1 MPEGKPPGAAN
12 AFSSPAGTGGGC
24 SDPQCCALF
33 PALPASAP
41 PCLEYTGGVNVF
53 WGGYSEVGAA
63 LRIRPNLREAELR
76 VLDFDFALSLIDSS
90 ALQEAQ
96 QPS

>member
-1 MPEGKPPGAAN
+1 M
-12 AFSSPAGTGGGC
+12 
-24 SDPQCCALF
+24 
-33 PALPASAP
+33 
-41 PCLEYTGGVNVF
+41 NVF

>member
-1 MPEGKPPGAAN
+1 MLLVPRQGREGDALIPSAAHSSQLCLLLPP
-12 AFSSPAGTGGGC
+12 
-24 SDPQCCALF
+24 
-33 PALPASAP
+33 LPGIYWR
-41 PCLEYTGGVNVF
+41 CECFL
-53 WGGYSEVGAA
+53 GGYSEVGAA

>member
-1 MPEGKPPGAAN
+1 MLLVPRQGREADALILSAAHCSQLCLLLPLLPGTYWRCEG
-12 AFSSPAGTGGGC
+12 
-24 SDPQCCALF
+24 
-33 PALPASAP
+33 
-41 PCLEYTGGVNVF
+41 F

-63 LRIRPNLREAELR
+63 LRIRPNLGEAGEAELR
-76 VLDFDFALSLIDSS
+76 VLGFDFTLNLIDSS